1 MKILTIADIKTRTQ
15 RTVWLSKHFSH
26 LFVKNTKVLDIGCDE
41 APLRKLIGKQKY
53 TGIDFIGN
61 PNIKINLEEI
71 KKLPFKARAFDTVIC
86 IEVLEHLDNLHEISK
101 DIFRVSDNNV
111 LISLPNAWRD
121 ARVKIQ
127 RGKGSIAHYGLP
139 LEKPLDRHK
148 WFFTT
153 QEAIDF
159 LKSIKPSNY
168 EIKIILTQP
177 ERNFLIIF
185 FRKLRYSTLAYQNRF
200 CQTVWA
206 EYKKIK

>member
-1 MKILTIADIKTRTQ
+1 MKILTIPEIKTRKQ
-15 RTVWLSKHFSH
+15 RSVWLSKHFGY
-26 LFVKNTKVLDIGCDE
+26 LFKKTKILDVGCDE
-41 APLRKLIGKQKY
+41 APLRKLVGKQNY

-61 PNIKINLEEI
+61 PDLKINLEEI
-71 KKLPFKARAFDTVIC
+71 KKLPFKAQAFDTVIC
-86 IEVLEHLDNLHEISK
+86 IEVLEHLDNLHLISK
-101 DIFRVSDNNV
+101 DIFRVSGNNV

-121 ARVKIQ
+121 ARVKIR

-159 LKSIKPSNY
+159 LKSIKPNNY
-168 EIKIILTQP
+168 ELKITLTQP
-177 ERNFLIIF
+177 KRNFLIAF
-185 FRKLRYSTLAYQNRF
+185 YRQLRYSSLAYQNKF
-200 CQTVWA
+200 CQTIWA